1 MTGKVCYSMNK
12 SKDLNVEDS
21 RKQSVNNTKQI
32 TKICENEEEANYE
45 NCNSNRFI

>member
-1 MTGKVCYSMNK
+1 MTGKVWYSMNK
-12 SKDLNVEDS
+12 SERPRY

-32 TKICENEEEANYE
+32 TKICENEEETNYE

>member
-1 MTGKVCYSMNK
+1 MTGKVCYSINP
-12 SKDLNVEDS
+12 KDLDVGNR

-32 TKICENEEEANYE
+32 TKICENEEETNYE

>member
-1 MTGKVCYSMNK
+1 MTEKVCYSMNK
-12 SKDLNVEDS
+12 SQRPRC

>member
-12 SKDLNVEDS
+12 SKRPRC
-21 RKQSVNNTKQI
+21 RKPQETSVNNTKQI

>member
-1 MTGKVCYSMNK
+1 MTEKICYSMNK
-12 SKDLNVEDS
+12 SKKPRC

>member
-12 SKDLNVEDS
+12 SKRPRC
-21 RKQSVNNTKQI
+21 RKQSANNTKQI

>member
-12 SKDLNVEDS
+12 SKRPRC

-32 TKICENEEEANYE
+32 TKIYENEEEANYE

>member
-12 SKDLNVEDS
+12 FQRPRC

>member
-1 MTGKVCYSMNK
+1 MTEKVCYSMNK
-12 SKDLNVEDS
+12 SKRPRC

-32 TKICENEEEANYE
+32 TKICENEEETNYE

>member
-12 SKDLNVEDS
+12 SKRPRC

-32 TKICENEEEANYE
+32 TKICENEEETNCE

>member
-12 SKDLNVEDS
+12 SKRPRC
-21 RKQSVNNTKQI
+21 RKKSVNNTKKI

-45 NCNSNRFI
+45 NCNSNRFV

>member
-1 MTGKVCYSMNK
+1 MTENVCYSMNK
-12 SKDLNVEDS
+12 SKRPRC

>member
-12 SKDLNVEDS
+12 SKRPRC
-21 RKQSVNNTKQI
+21 RKQSVNNKKQI

>member
-1 MTGKVCYSMNK
+1 MTEKVCYSMNK
-12 SKDLNVEDS
+12 SKKPRC

>member
-12 SKDLNVEDS
+12 SKRPRC
-21 RKQSVNNTKQI
+21 RKQSVNNIKQI
-32 TKICENEEEANYE
+32 TKICENEEEANCE

>member
-12 SKDLNVEDS
+12 SKRPRC

-45 NCNSNRFI
+45 NCNSNRFS

>member
-1 MTGKVCYSMNK
+1 MTEKVCYSINK
-12 SKDLNVEDS
+12 SKRPRC

>member
-1 MTGKVCYSMNK
+1 MTEKVCYSMNK
-12 SKDLNVEDS
+12 SK
-21 RKQSVNNTKQI
+21 RPRCKKQSVNNTKQI